1 MPTLIHLVCAL
12 RYLPTVDM
20 LSKYCQALFILYLRC
35 TRADVVRKVY
45 FLCAG
50 ECAVWLILH
59 CISGLIACA
68 VLAGGRSLAVL
79 VDGSCCSSFSDW
91 SI

>member
-20 LSKYCQALFILYLRC
+20 LSNYCQALFILYLRC

-50 ECAVWLILH
+50 E
-59 CISGLIACA
+59 
-68 VLAGGRSLAVL
+68 
-79 VDGSCCSSFSDW
+79 
-91 SI
+91 